1 MGELSGEQLSV
12 FLLGLALLLGSAH
25 LLGEAGRRLGQPVV
39 IGEMIAGLLLGPT
52 FFGWAAPEAQ
62 SWLFPHSGAAATAL
76 DGIVMLAV
84 TLLLLVAGMEVD
96 LSSVWRQGKATIFVA
111 SSAGLLPFVVGAGA
125 AWLWPAFWGMPVGG
139 EPQAFAIFFGTA
151 LAVSALPVIAKI
163 LLDLNLFQTD
173 FGVLVLVSATLIN
186 LFAWLVFSLV
196 LGEGQAG
203 ASLTYKILLTLGFA
217 VVMLTL
223 GRWVAD
229 QLLIWVQAHFSWP
242 AGVLGLALVTGLLG
256 AAVTH
261 ALGIHAIFGAF
272 LTGIALGES
281 PHMRQQTRH
290 VVHKFVEG
298 ILAPIFV
305 AAIGLEVNFITKFQ
319 PVLVGSVLAIG
330 IATKLFST
338 WAGARLAGRPPME
351 AWSLGWALSARGE
364 LGIVLGLLAWQHGVI
379 RERLFV
385 AIVTLAIVTSGLAGP
400 MLKWLLRREKLWTLG
415 ALLDVRSCLLGLTV
429 QSPEEVIRTLAIL
442 AAERAKLNPDDVTRA
457 VLDREAI
464 MGTGLGQG
472 IAVPHARISGLTAPV
487 LVVGTSA
494 RGVAFGGVDDEPV
507 RLIFLCLTPEEDA
520 AAQLQIMAAI
530 GRLARESSL
539 LLEAMAARNATELL
553 GVLRVAEVLQ
563 K

>member
-1 MGELSGEQLSV
+1 
-12 FLLGLALLLGSAH
+12 
-25 LLGEAGRRLGQPVV
+25 
-39 IGEMIAGLLLGPT
+39 
-52 FFGWAAPEAQ
+52 
-62 SWLFPHSGAAATAL
+62 
-76 DGIVMLAV
+76 
-84 TLLLLVAGMEVD
+84 
-96 LSSVWRQGKATIFVA
+96 
-111 SSAGLLPFVVGAGA
+111 
-125 AWLWPAFWGMPVGG
+125 
-139 EPQAFAIFFGTA
+139 
-151 LAVSALPVIAKI
+151 
-163 LLDLNLFQTD
+163 
-173 FGVLVLVSATLIN
+173 
-186 LFAWLVFSLV
+186 
-196 LGEGQAG
+196 
-203 ASLTYKILLTLGFA
+203 
-217 VVMLTL
+217 
-223 GRWVAD
+223 
-229 QLLIWVQAHFSWP
+229 
-242 AGVLGLALVTGLLG
+242 
-256 AAVTH
+256 
-261 ALGIHAIFGAF
+261 
-272 LTGIALGES
+272 
-281 PHMRQQTRH
+281 
-290 VVHKFVEG
+290 
-298 ILAPIFV
+298 
-305 AAIGLEVNFITKFQ
+305 
-319 PVLVGSVLAIG
+319 
-330 IATKLFST
+330 
-338 WAGARLAGRPPME
+338 ME

-415 ALLDVRSCLLGLTV
+415 DLLDVRSCLLGLSV
-429 QSPEEVIRTLAIL
+429 QSPNEVISTLAIL

-530 GRLARESSL
+530 GRLAREPSL